1 MKGIKNLN
9 DKVLRFV
16 GVLARSISSSGDIK
30 YREFNMQK
38 GQHMFLTR
46 ICENPEINFVDLSNL
61 LKVDKTTATK
71 AVRKLIEIGYVDKK
85 QDGYDKRGYKLTA
98 TKRGH
103 EIYDLLIN
111 EENRQIEICFKG
123 FSEEEKQAVTKLL
136 ERMSVNIEE
145 YWIEAK
151 NKIFKE

>member
-1 MKGIKNLN
+1 VRIIKKLN
-9 DKVLRFV
+9 DRVLRFV
-16 GVLARSISSSGDIK
+16 GVISRSISSSGDIK

-46 ICENPEINFVDLSNL
+46 ICENPEISFVELSNL

-71 AVRKLIEIGYVDKK
+71 AVKKLIEIGYVDKK

-98 TKRGH
+98 SKRGY
-103 EIYDLLIN
+103 EIYDLLIE
-111 EENRQIEICFKG
+111 EENRQIEICFKD
-123 FSEEEKQAVTKLL
+123 FNKEEKEAVTKLL
-136 ERMSVNIEE
+136 ERMSENIEE

-151 NKIFKE
+151 K

>member
-1 MKGIKNLN
+1 MKGIKNLD

-123 FSEEEKQAVTKLL
+123 FSEEEKQAVTKLIK
-136 ERMSVNIEE
+136 RMSVNIEE